1 MPLSD
6 IVHKYRLAG
15 TIIHAGAHLAQEK
28 DLYRSCGLEP
38 VYWIEAIPELA
49 KKSKSLLQDYS
60 SQTVLEGALW
70 SHSGKSMLFNLS
82 SNKLAS
88 SSFLRMGL
96 HKIAFPEVSTTSQIS
111 LTTVKMDDIPIIAK
125 LNNITLLVLDIQ
137 GAELE
142 ALKGAEKTLAKVS
155 YVFTEVS
162 ILALYKNQPT
172 FSELHTYLEV
182 RGFSLLEFEVNDKT
196 GHGNALFGKNDDA
209 NQAALAIAEDLISRM
224 KFSFISQVFRG
235 ISHEIFR
242 MRRKLNEIGIP
253 LYLMRRP
260 GFLKRKSE

>member
-1 MPLSD
+1 MSLSD
-6 IVHKYRLAG
+6 LVVKYRLVG
-15 TIIHAGAHLAQEK
+15 TTIHAGAHLVQERE
-28 DLYRSCGLEP
+28 LYQDCGLGP

-49 KKSKSLLQDYS
+49 KKSKTLLEGYPN
-60 SQTVLEGALW
+60 QTIVEGALW
-70 SHSGKSMLFNLS
+70 SHSGKRMLFNLS
-82 SNKLAS
+82 SNKFAS

-111 LTTVKMDDIPIIAK
+111 LITVKMDDIPIIAK

-142 ALKGAEKTLAKVS
+142 ALKGAEKTLANVN
-155 YVFTEVS
+155 YIFTEVS
-162 ILALYKNQPT
+162 ILPLYKNQPT
-172 FSELHTYLEV
+172 YSELRTYLEA

-196 GHGNALFGKNDDA
+196 GHGNALFGKNDYA
-209 NQAALAIAEDLISRM
+209 NLAALALAEELNSRM
-224 KFSFISQVFRG
+224 KFSIISQVFRG

-242 MRRKLNEIGIP
+242 MRRKLNDIGIP

-260 GFLKRKSE
+260 GFLKRKSK